1 MTEDWIASILV
12 SPISG
17 ICLDRVESQLEKK
30 TEDDQFS
37 QAAKTLQVARQIQTQ
52 DVTVDCELK
61 PKLSKG
67 VAKNRRISIEDP
79 DMRHGRKSRSQL
91 FDGYKRHVLRDLE
104 IGVVRSVGI
113 TPANVGEAQVTE
125 AMDADLKAQKVKMVE
140 LHIDRAYLVSQWV
153 KERPQGLTIF
163 CKAWPVRNGERFTK
177 TDFVLDWEQG
187 LIRCPNNV
195 SIPFEQGKTVHFP
208 TSECNVCPLRERCT
222 TSLRGRSISIHPE
235 ETLMIELRERQS
247 TQTGRAKL
255 RERTS
260 VEHTLAH
267 FSQWQGDRARYIGWR
282 KNLFD

>member
-1 MTEDWIASILV
+1 L
-12 SPISG
+12 
-17 ICLDRVESQLEKK
+17 L
-30 TEDDQFS
+30 
-37 QAAKTLQVARQIQTQ
+37 
-52 DVTVDCELK
+52 
-61 PKLSKG
+61 
-67 VAKNRRISIEDP
+67 
-79 DMRHGRKSRSQL
+79 
-91 FDGYKRHVLRDLE
+91 
-104 IGVVRSVGI
+104 GI